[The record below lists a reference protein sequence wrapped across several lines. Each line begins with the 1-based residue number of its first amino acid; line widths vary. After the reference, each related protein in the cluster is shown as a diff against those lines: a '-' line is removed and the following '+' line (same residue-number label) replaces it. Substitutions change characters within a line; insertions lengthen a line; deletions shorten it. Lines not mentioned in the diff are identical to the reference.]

1 MERHQCLVYRCFF
14 FLIQSR
20 PQGAP
25 VQQLFLSCLL
35 HSRAYILSVRPV
47 GVGVVSVTVKC
58 PALPPCAIDGRS
70 RNPLYYYYH
79 HCYYYFLRPGRQGAL
94 LQALFAGG
102 LHVTASDAVA
112 AHITTT
118 TTTTTATTSR
128 QRGTSTAAPSI

>member
-47 GVGVVSVTVKC
+47 GVGVVSVTAKR
-58 PALPPCAIDGRS
+58 PAIPDCVVGGRYK
-70 RNPLYYYYH
+70 NPH
-79 HCYYYFLRPGRQGAL
+79 DDDDDDAL
-94 LQALFAGG
+94 GVIKG
-102 LHVTASDAVA
+102 LTDS
-112 AHITTT
+112 
-118 TTTTTATTSR
+118 
-128 QRGTSTAAPSI
+128 GCG